1 MEQPLNSTYIFK
13 VLHTEYTMQ
22 CLFPQRDALSFS
34 TVWENAKSS
43 ATLRERLSS
52 HAKKWTLLSPYG
64 RSAFCDPNNYGKN
77 TFGSFG
83 RGLIWSH
90 NCGNM
95 VNHFFVLISYL
106 FLSSSRLS
114 PLLSLL
120 VIEFYG
126 RLPFLVYIGNHSS
139 FLHAIFTPLRGTSTM
154 LPAGAKFPQLLN
166 AVEQIVQSSPVQNAL
181 GPFNRCA

>member
-1 MEQPLNSTYIFK
+1 
-13 VLHTEYTMQ
+13 MQ

-114 PLLSLL
+114 PLASSLSSRDRILWEIAL
-120 VIEFYG
+120 FG
-126 RLPFLVYIGNHSS
+126 LHWKPFFFPPCHLHSS
-139 FLHAIFTPLRGTSTM
+139 PRHLHHAASRCKVPTAFECC
-154 LPAGAKFPQLLN
+154 GADC
-166 AVEQIVQSSPVQNAL
+166 PVITGPKCSRAL
-181 GPFNRCA
+181 